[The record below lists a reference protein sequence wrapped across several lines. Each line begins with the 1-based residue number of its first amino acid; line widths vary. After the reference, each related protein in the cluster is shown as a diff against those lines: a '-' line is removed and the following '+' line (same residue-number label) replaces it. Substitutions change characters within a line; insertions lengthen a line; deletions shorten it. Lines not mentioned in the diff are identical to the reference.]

1 MTTMNEEIVELAALD
16 WLQEI
21 GYEVRNGGDIAP
33 GEPDAERSSYNEVIL
48 MGRLQAALPGINTHI
63 PTAARTAAIEEAIR
77 KLTRSQSPNL
87 LQTNHAFHRLLT
99 EGVDVTYRYENA
111 NGGSSTKY
119 DKVWLVDFADWHKN
133 NWLAVNQ
140 FTVTDINP
148 VTRARTNRRPDIV
161 LFCNGLPLAVIEL
174 KNPADENAT
183 LEKAYNQLQTY
194 KADIP
199 NLMATNC
206 ALVIADGPE
215 ARLGTL
221 TSGQEW
227 FKQWRTIDG
236 DTLAPPDQLEL
247 EVLLKGAFTP
257 YRFLDL
263 VRHFTVFEIDGVT
276 INKKVAAYHQFH
288 AVNKA
293 VDETV
298 KASSP
303 GGNQRVG
310 VVWHTQGSGKSL
322 SMLFYAGKVI
332 QQPEMQNPTLIILT
346 DRNDLD
352 DQLFNTFAGGQ
363 ELLHQEPT
371 QANDRT
377 DLQKLLQVASGGVV
391 FTTIQKF
398 RPDGRAEEY
407 PLLSERRNIV
417 FIADEAHRSQ
427 YGFEGRIVKGENEAY
442 LTYGFAKYVRDALP
456 NASFIG
462 FTGTPIESDDI
473 STPQVFGDYIDIY
486 DIHRAVEDK
495 ATVPIYYEARLAK
508 LKLRDELRPKLD
520 PEFEEITEGQ
530 EEAAKEKLKSKW
542 SALEAMVGTDERLT
556 QIATDLVQHFEQRQE
571 VMPGKG
577 MIVTMS
583 RRICV
588 DLYAQ
593 IIKIRPDWHSDDDSN
608 GVIKVVMTG
617 SASDPENYQMHVRNK
632 ARRRALAERFKDPN
646 DSLELVIVRD
656 MWLTGFDAPPL
667 HTMYIDKPMRGH
679 GLMQA
684 IARVNRVYKDKPGGL
699 IVDYL
704 GIASDLREA
713 MTNYTIKEDQ
723 TQYEILGD
731 DGPITPISQA
741 VNVMLS
747 QYEVVGNFFRGQH
760 QFDYAAFF
768 TGSPAERLALIPAAM
783 EHILNQQDGKKRY
796 MDAVIRL
803 SKAFALVIPH
813 ERALAIRDDVAFFQ
827 AVRASFAK
835 YTPVGAKTQGEMEGA
850 IKQLVSEAVASD
862 EVINIFDVAGLQT
875 PDISILSDEF
885 LAEVQNMPQQNLA
898 LELLRKLLNDEI
910 KTRGRTNTVQA
921 KSFEKRLEDTILRYQ
936 NRSIDTAEVITEL
949 IDMAQ
954 QMREANK
961 RGEALGLTE
970 EELAFYD
977 ALADNESAVE
987 AMDDKQLAF
996 IAHELMKMVHN
1007 NVTIDWTVKQSA
1019 RAKIRVMVKRILR
1032 KYGYPPDMQEKAT
1045 ETVLEQAELLAAD
1058 WVE

>member
-1 MTTMNEEIVELAALD
+1 MTLLNEETVELAAFD
-16 WLQEI
+16 WLHEM
-21 GYEVRNGGDIAP
+21 GYEIRHGGEIAP

-352 DQLFNTFAGGQ
+352 DQLFNTFASGQ

-632 ARRRALAERFKDPN
+632 ARRRALAERFKDPS

>member
-632 ARRRALAERFKDPN
+632 ARRRALAERFKDPS

>member
-352 DQLFNTFAGGQ
+352 DQLFNTFASGQ

-632 ARRRALAERFKDPN
+632 ARRRALAERFKDPS